1 MKRAP
6 TINDI
11 AKKFNKAQ
19 NTTSEKISRLEE
31 KGLVNR
37 VGDKQDRRM
46 TRVTITRQGK
56 SLIDTIK
63 QERSNRA
70 TYVALETMNESEVD
84 SLLLN
89 LARLYNN
96 LNKGGD

>member
-1 MKRAP
+1 
-6 TINDI
+6 
-11 AKKFNKAQ
+11 
-19 NTTSEKISRLEE
+19 
-31 KGLVNR
+31 
-37 VGDKQDRRM
+37 M